1 MAFQL
6 IPSDTKIDFV
16 KFRFIAL
23 AMSALLLIGSITAF
37 FTIGLNFGIDFRGG
51 VTVEVGPAEG
61 ETFDGNSLTAA
72 RQAVNDLN
80 LGDVRVQNITTP
92 SGEQGIVA
100 FIEAVMD
107 ADDGDLRQNEVATQV
122 QGALKAALGDMISI
136 RRVDVV
142 GPTVSGELVQR
153 GVTALVVAIA
163 LMLAYIWFRFEWQ
176 FSIGAILALT
186 HDVILTIGVFAV
198 TQLEFTLAIIAALL
212 TIIGYSMNDT
222 VVIYDR
228 IRENLRK
235 YKQMPLSDV
244 VNLSVNQTLGRTIM
258 TSLTTLLAVVALFVF
273 GGSVLRGFSFALIW
287 GVVVGTYSTVYIAS
301 PLLLQTGV
309 KRDWSENGAKTG
321 SEAAS

>member
-6 IPSDTKIDFV
+6 IPSDTKINFV
-16 KFRFIAL
+16 QFRFVAL
-23 AMSALLLIGSITAF
+23 AVSTLLLIGSVAAF

-51 VTVEVGPAEG
+51 VTVEIGPGEG
-61 ETFDGNSLTAA
+61 EAFDESSLTLA
-72 RQAVNDLN
+72 RQAVDGLN
-80 LGDVRVQNITTP
+80 LGDVRVQNITNP
-92 SGEQGIVA
+92 GGEQGIVA
-100 FIEAVMD
+100 FIEAVTD
-107 ADDGDLRQNEVATQV
+107 GEDGDTRQNEIASQV
-122 QGALKAALGDMISI
+122 QDALRGALGETISI

-142 GPTVSGELVQR
+142 GPTVSGELIQR

-163 LMLAYIWFRFEWQ
+163 LMLVYIWFRFEWQ

-235 YKQMPLSDV
+235 FKKMSLKDV
-244 VNLSVNQTLGRTIM
+244 INLSVNQTLGRTIM

-309 KRDWSENGAKTG
+309 KRDWSESGAKAD
-321 SEAAS
+321 SAAAT